1 MSDEPGAEFGI
12 GKQAV
17 LDLAR
22 SLERAGTNSLEDAF
36 PAALVASTWRALLE
50 NGVVEAP
57 TRVDLDRVE
66 VRLTGP
72 KGLELR
78 VPVRFGD
85 GEVVKAVAVV
95 VEKWSAS
102 GAVAAQ
108 LEDEGEK
115 LARALELAASQPTFD
130 HYPGSGQKPH
140 N

>member
-1 MSDEPGAEFGI
+1 MSEEPGAQFGVSH
-12 GKQAV
+12 QAV
-17 LDLAR
+17 LDLAD
-22 SLERAGTNSLEDAF
+22 SLGQAGAGSVADAF
-36 PAALVASTWRALLE
+36 PAALLAPVWRALLE
-50 NGVVEAP
+50 GGAIEVP

-78 VPVRFGD
+78 VPVRFGG

-108 LEDEGEK
+108 LEEEAEK

>member
-1 MSDEPGAEFGI
+1 MSDDPGAAFGTSR
-12 GKQAV
+12 QAV

-22 SLERAGTNSLEDAF
+22 SLQRAQTDSLVDAF
-36 PAALVASTWRALLE
+36 PAALVAPTWRMLLE
-50 NGVVEAP
+50 KGVVEAP

-72 KGLELR
+72 KTLELR
-78 VPVRFGD
+78 VPVRSGD
-85 GEVVKAVAVV
+85 AEVVKAVAVD

-102 GAVAAQ
+102 GGLADQLAHEAETLAA
-108 LEDEGEK
+108 
-115 LARALELAASQPTFD
+115 ALELADSAPTFD

>member
-1 MSDEPGAEFGI
+1 MSGEPGAEFGI

-22 SLERAGTNSLEDAF
+22 SLERAAADSLVDAF
-36 PAALVASTWRALLE
+36 PAALVAPTWRALLE
-50 NGVVEAP
+50 NGAVEAP

-72 KGLELR
+72 KALELR
-78 VPVRFGD
+78 VPVRSGD
-85 GEVVKAVAVV
+85 GEVVKPVAVL

-102 GAVAAQ
+102 GGLADQ
-108 LEDEGEK
+108 LEDEAEK
-115 LARALELAASQPTFD
+115 LAAALELAASQPTFD